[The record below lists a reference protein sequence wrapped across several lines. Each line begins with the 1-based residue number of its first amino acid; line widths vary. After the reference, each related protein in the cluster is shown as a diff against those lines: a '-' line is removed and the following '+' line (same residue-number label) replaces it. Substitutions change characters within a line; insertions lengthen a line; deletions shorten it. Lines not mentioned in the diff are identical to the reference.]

1 MELVAG
7 APTNVRRI
15 SRAPTLELGAAPG
28 QLIAHHRKFVHAMRL
43 LLCALL
49 TVTVVSCDGCG
60 GAPPAQYP
68 QTQPLEEVDAPLGPG
83 DAFDLSIYYGSNEHK
98 TSYRLTP
105 TGKIAVQYIGDVIAA
120 GKTVQDLQDEIRSK
134 LADGYIRDPVV
145 NISLTEANS
154 TKISVFGQ
162 VQKAGTMR
170 FQSGMSIVD
179 AIAQSGGFTP
189 MAKKN
194 EVQVTRI
201 EKGRK
206 ITYNVPVQA
215 IGEGDRPNFSL
226 QAGDVIFVP
235 ERWY

>member
-1 MELVAG
+1 MRHLLLVVLAATLVA
-7 APTNVRRI
+7 
-15 SRAPTLELGAAPG
+15 
-28 QLIAHHRKFVHAMRL
+28 
-43 LLCALL
+43 
-49 TVTVVSCDGCG
+49 CDGCG
-60 GAPPAQYP
+60 GAPPARYP
-68 QTQPLEEVDAPLGPG
+68 NTQALEEVDAPLGPG
-83 DAFDLSIYYGSNEHK
+83 DAFDLTIYYGANEHK
-98 TSYRLTP
+98 SSYRLTP
-105 TGKIAVQYIGDVIAA
+105 TGKIAVQYIGDVTAA
-120 GKTVQDLQDEIRSK
+120 GKTVQELQDEIRSK
-134 LADGYIRDPVV
+134 LADGYLRDPVV

-194 EVQVTRI
+194 EVQVTRV

-206 ITYNVPVQA
+206 VTYTVPVQA

>member
-1 MELVAG
+1 MRHFIWVLLAVSLVA
-7 APTNVRRI
+7 
-15 SRAPTLELGAAPG
+15 
-28 QLIAHHRKFVHAMRL
+28 
-43 LLCALL
+43 
-49 TVTVVSCDGCG
+49 CDGCG
-60 GAPPAQYP
+60 GAPPTHYP
-68 QTQPLEEVDAPLGPG
+68 ESTPLEEVDAPLGAG
-83 DAFDLSIYYGSNEHK
+83 DAFDLTIYNGGTENKS
-98 TSYRLTP
+98 SYRLSP
-105 TGKIAVQYIGDVIAA
+105 TGKVAVQYIGDVVAA
-120 GKTVQDLQDEIRSK
+120 GKTVQELQDEIRAK
-134 LADGYIRDPVV
+134 LADGYLRDPVV

-162 VQKAGTMR
+162 VQHAGTIH

-194 EVQVTRI
+194 EVQVTRV

-206 ITYNVPVQA
+206 VTYSVPVQA
-215 IGEGDRPNFSL
+215 IGEGDRANFSL